1 MIRVNHLKFAIILIA
16 ACAGISGA
24 AAQNDAKKRPFLN
37 LSGPAPV
44 CPDATNLKAEQL
56 HGRWLVRFDP
66 VPAGLPATA
75 VLELVRHPEFSESL
89 SGRVIRILPSG
100 NGAAA
105 PLTPLAPQ
113 PAATAALAGDL
124 EKGGLLLLD
133 ESSDNI
139 RITGTWT
146 AELVA
151 QSCGRVFK
159 GIWRDT
165 SSDIAD
171 LTPEIAV
178 VISRPIAGSADAVPK
193 SGMAK
198 PMPKP

>member
-1 MIRVNHLKFAIILIA
+1 MIRINHLKFAIILIA

-44 CPDATNLKAEQL
+44 CPDATNLTAEQL

-89 SGRVIRILPSG
+89 SGRVIRTLPSG
-100 NGAAA
+100 NGAA
-105 PLTPLAPQ
+105 TPLAPQ
-113 PAATAALAGDL
+113 PAAKSTAALAGDL

-139 RITGTWT
+139 RITGTWN

-165 SSDIAD
+165 SSDVAD
-171 LTPEIAV
+171 LALDIAV
-178 VISRPIAGSADAVPK
+178 VISRPIAGSADAVLK